1 MRVTI
6 LGCGS
11 STGVPLIG
19 PEWGAC
25 RPDEPRNRRRR
36 SSIFIEAKGVKLLID
51 TGPDLREQCL
61 DAGINSVDA
70 ILYTHAHADHLHGLD
85 EVRSLNYHRN
95 GPIDAYGNAD
105 TLAQI
110 KERFGYVF
118 SPKTGTWWYKPQL
131 VEQVIDG
138 PFRVGDVEITPFD
151 QIHGRI
157 TTLGF
162 RIGGFAYSTDCNAFP
177 PESERHLEDLDVWV
191 VDCIR
196 DRPHPSHADFATTMG
211 WLDRFRPRRAILTH
225 MSHELDYG
233 ALAARLP
240 ENAEPAYDG
249 MVIEIDE

>member
-25 RPDEPRNRRRR
+25 RPDDPRNRRRR

-61 DAGINSVDA
+61 DAGIRTVDA
-70 ILYTHAHADHLHGLD
+70 ILYTHAHADHLHGVD
-85 EVRSLNYHRN
+85 EVRSLNYHRD
-95 GPIDAYGNAD
+95 GPIDAYGSAE

-118 SPKTGTWWYKPQL
+118 APKHGTWWYKPQL
-131 VEQVIDG
+131 TERVIDG
-138 PFRVGDVEITPFD
+138 PFHVGDVEIAPFD

-157 TTLGF
+157 VTQGF
-162 RIGGFAYSTDCNAFP
+162 RIGDFAYSTDCNAFP
-177 PESERHLEDLDVWV
+177 AESERHLENLDLWI

-211 WLDRFRPRRAILTH
+211 WLERFQPKRAILTH
-225 MSHELDYG
+225 MSHELDYTE
-233 ALAARLP
+233 LAERLP
-240 ENAEPAYDG
+240 SNAEPAYDG
-249 MVIEIDE
+249 MVIEIGE